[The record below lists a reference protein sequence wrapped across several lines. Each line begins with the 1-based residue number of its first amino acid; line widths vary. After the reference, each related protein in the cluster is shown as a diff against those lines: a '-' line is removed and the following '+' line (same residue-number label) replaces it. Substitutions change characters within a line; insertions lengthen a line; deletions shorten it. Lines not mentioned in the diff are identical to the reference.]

1 VRREVKVPPRAE
13 PPAEPPSDWVLVR
26 AWLTRTYKRHR
37 GPILAGSNLLV
48 IVLAIL
54 LYNAARPAPQKL
66 TQRDIDNAVTRALQ
80 NTPAP
85 PSNASIAYDA
95 IRPSLVVVESKV
107 METGKTHA
115 TLGAGV
121 VIAETGVILTC
132 LHVVGDASKVS
143 VIFADGTQ
151 SDALVTTRI
160 PEKDLAVLS
169 ALKVPDELKPAT
181 LASSAS
187 LHVGDEVIAVG
198 NPFGVIGSVSDGVVS
213 GLGRQYVSRESGM
226 ELRNLIQFDAAVNPG
241 NSGGPL
247 LNRAGEVVGIVA
259 SLLNPTNED
268 VFIGIGFA
276 IPIDD
281 TGSAIG
287 FPPV

>member
-1 VRREVKVPPRAE
+1 MGFEERVP
-13 PPAEPPSDWVLVR
+13 PPAEPPSDWQLIR
-26 AWLTRTYKRHR
+26 GWLSRTHARYRI
-37 GPILAGSNLLV
+37 PILVGSNILT
-48 IVLAIL
+48 IVLALL
-54 LYNAARPAPQKL
+54 LYNALRPASQKL
-66 TQRDIDNAVTRALQ
+66 TQRDIDNAVSRSLQ
-80 NTPAP
+80 NAPPP
-85 PSNASIAYDA
+85 PSNASVAYDT
-95 IRPSLVVVESKV
+95 IRPSVVVVQTQTTEG
-107 METGKTHA
+107 GKTRS

-121 VIAETGVILTC
+121 VISESGLILTC
-132 LHVVGDASKVS
+132 LHVVGDSPRVKV
-143 VIFADGTQ
+143 VFLDGTD
-151 SDALVTTRI
+151 SDAVVTVRL

-169 ALKVPDELKPAT
+169 ALKPPDELQPAT

-187 LHVGDEVIAVG
+187 LRVGDEVVAVG
-198 NPFGVIGSVSDGVVS
+198 NPFGIVGSVSDGVVS
-213 GLGRQYVSRESGM
+213 GLGRQYVSRESGV
-226 ELRNLIQFDAAVNPG
+226 ELTNLIQFDAAVNPG

-259 SLLNPTNED
+259 SLLNPTSQD

>member
-1 VRREVKVPPRAE
+1 VRREVKVQPP
-13 PPAEPPSDWVLVR
+13 PEPPSDWEVVR
-26 AWLTRTYKRHR
+26 AWVIGTYRRHR
-37 GPILAGSNLLV
+37 VPALAGLNIVTIVIALLV
-48 IVLAIL
+48 
-54 LYNAARPAPQKL
+54 YNALRPAPQKL
-66 TQRDIDNAVTRALQ
+66 TQRDIDKAVTRSLQ

-85 PSNASIAYDA
+85 PSNASVAFDVIHQS
-95 IRPSLVVVESKV
+95 IVVVESRFR
-107 METGKTHA
+107 EAGKA
-115 TLGAGV
+115 RETLGAGV
-121 VIAETGVILTC
+121 VISETGVILTC
-132 LHVVGDASKVS
+132 LHVVGDAPQVS
-143 VIFADGTQ
+143 VTFADGSE
-151 SDALVTTRI
+151 SDAQVTARI
-160 PEKDLAVLS
+160 PEKDLAVLT

-213 GLGRQYVSRESGM
+213 GLGRQYVSHETGM

-247 LNRAGEVVGIVA
+247 LNRQGEVVGIVA
-259 SLLNPTNED
+259 SLLNPTNQD

-287 FPPV
+287 LPPV

>member
-1 VRREVKVPPRAE
+1 M
-13 PPAEPPSDWVLVR
+13 LIR

-54 LYNAARPAPQKL
+54 LYNAVRPAPQKL

-80 NTPAP
+80 NTPPP

-95 IRPSLVVVESKV
+95 IRPSLVVVESQV

-115 TLGAGV
+115 TLGTGV
-121 VIAETGVILTC
+121 VVAETGVILTC
-132 LHVVGDASKVS
+132 LHVVGNASQVS

-160 PEKDLAVLS
+160 PEKDLAVLT
-169 ALKVPDELKPAT
+169 ALKVPEELKPAT
-181 LASSAS
+181 MASSAS

-259 SLLNPTNED
+259 SLLNPTNQD

>member
-1 VRREVKVPPRAE
+1 M
-13 PPAEPPSDWVLVR
+13 LIR

-54 LYNAARPAPQKL
+54 LYNAVRPAPQKL

-80 NTPAP
+80 NTPPP

-115 TLGAGV
+115 TLGTGV
-121 VIAETGVILTC
+121 VIGETGVILTC
-132 LHVVGDASKVS
+132 LHVVGNASQVS

-160 PEKDLAVLS
+160 PEKDLAVLT

>member
-1 VRREVKVPPRAE
+1 VPREEKAA
-13 PPAEPPSDWVLVR
+13 PAADPPSDWQLVKG
-26 AWLTRTYKRHR
+26 WVTRVYGRHR
-37 GPILAGSNLLV
+37 VPILAGSNLVLV
-48 IVLAIL
+48 VLAIL
-54 LYNAARPAPQKL
+54 VYNAVRPAPQKL
-66 TQRDIDNAVTRALQ
+66 TQRDIDTAVARSLQ
-80 NTPAP
+80 NTPPP
-85 PSNASIAYDA
+85 PSNASIAYDT
-95 IRPSLVVVESKV
+95 IRASLVVVESK
-107 METGKTHA
+107 TGEAGSTRA
-115 TLGAGV
+115 TLGSGV

-132 LHVVGDASKVS
+132 LHVVGDAPRVS
-143 VIFADGTQ
+143 VIFADGTE

-169 ALKVPDELKPAT
+169 AEKVPEELKPAT

-213 GLGRQYVSRESGM
+213 GLGRQYVSRETGL

-259 SLLNPTNED
+259 SLLNPTNQD

-281 TGSAIG
+281 TGGAIG

>member
-1 VRREVKVPPRAE
+1 MRREEKVPQ
-13 PPAEPPSDWVLVR
+13 PAEPPSDWQLIR
-26 AWLTRTYKRHR
+26 AWLGRTYARHR
-37 GPILAGSNLLV
+37 VPILIGSNILTILIMILV
-48 IVLAIL
+48 
-54 LYNAARPAPQKL
+54 YNALRPAPQRL
-66 TQRDIDNAVTRALQ
+66 TQRDIDSAVTRSLQ
-80 NTPAP
+80 NAP
-85 PSNASIAYDA
+85 PPPSSASVAYDV
-95 IRPSLVVVESKV
+95 IRPSIVVVGAKTQEG
-107 METGKTHA
+107 GKA
-115 TLGAGV
+115 RSTLGAGV
-121 VIAETGVILTC
+121 VITETGVILTC
-132 LHVVGDASKVS
+132 LHVVGDARQVS
-143 VIFADGTQ
+143 VVFADGTE
-151 SDALVTTRI
+151 SDAEVVSRI
-160 PEKDLAVLS
+160 PEKDLAVLK
-169 ALKVPDELKPAT
+169 ALKPPDELQPAT
-181 LASSAS
+181 LATSAS
-187 LHVGDEVIAVG
+187 LRVGDEVIAVG

-213 GLGRQYVSRESGM
+213 GLGRHYVSRESGA